1 MIGDVIVDVT
11 VDVLVVGDG
20 PAARMADAVAR
31 RLGADVLR
39 LPAAAVWAAFGA
51 SDIAAIIDG
60 ASVRICPAHL
70 ILAQSPARL
79 PDGYPVPETTLARA
93 LGAAHDITAQGTLQ
107 TRTDADGR
115 TSLPSVWSIP
125 GTGTPRLAR
134 AQARLAVVQALGQGS
149 NKGAKA
155 QAALSRAIAR
165 EPVASDPA
173 APDLRT
179 DAIACACE
187 AVSVGRIRAAMAAG
201 AQSVPAVKR
210 ATRAGMGACQ
220 GRLCG
225 HILHALLGDHG
236 TEARHVAPRGPI
248 HPIKVAELMAPGDAH
263 QEPIAAPGYN
273 RWVTVAA
280 PATAPGGADVVVI
293 GAGVVGL
300 CAALDLADAGRDVLL
315 IDRAEPG
322 LAASTANAGSLHVQ
336 LLPYDF
342 EDGDPG
348 PLGEALALG
357 PRSIALWREL
367 ERRAGEGFG
376 IRTEGGLVLAADAAD
391 LGWLSRKAAFERS
404 RGIETAIIGANEL
417 ATLAPALARGY
428 AGAAFNPQE
437 GQIDPLR
444 GTMALI
450 RLVRQAGVRVS
461 AGLEVR
467 AIEGD
472 AAGWVVHTQ
481 AGAIRAR
488 QVLNAGG
495 AHAGRIAG
503 LAGVALPVRAV
514 VQQVIATAPAP
525 PMLRHLVAQA
535 RLHLSLKQ
543 KDAGQ
548 IVIGGGW
555 PGTLDA
561 DGATRLL
568 RGSIQG
574 NLHTAAAVM
583 PGLAEQSVVRAWT
596 GLTVHLDRGPVL
608 SATPGMPGL
617 FHAVTANGYTLGPIS
632 GRLVAEC
639 MLGRG
644 DAPAAFR
651 L

>member
-1 MIGDVIVDVT
+1 MIVIDM
-11 VDVLVVGDG
+11 LVVGEG
-20 PAARMADAVAR
+20 PAAHMAELVAR
-31 RLGADVLR
+31 RLGATVLR
-39 LPAAAVWAAFGA
+39 LPATAVWAAFGPA
-51 SDIAAIIDG
+51 EIAAVMDG
-60 ASVRICPAHL
+60 ATVRIEPKQM
-70 ILAQSPARL
+70 ILAQPPTVLA
-79 PDGYPVPETTLARA
+79 DGAVLPETALARA
-93 LGAAHDITAQGTLQ
+93 LGAVHDITAHGTFQ
-107 TRTDADGR
+107 TRTDPHGR
-115 TSLPSVWSIP
+115 TSLPDVWSIP

-134 AQARLAVVQALGQGS
+134 AQARVAVVQALRP
-149 NKGAKA
+149 GAKEGDRA
-155 QAALSRAIAR
+155 RAGLARALSH
-165 EPVASDPA
+165 EPPDRGTAML
-173 APDLRT
+173 DLRPA
-179 DAIACACE
+179 AIACACE
-187 AVSVGRIRAAMAAG
+187 GILVGRVHDAIAAG
-201 AQSVPAVKR
+201 SCSVPAVKR
-210 ATRAGMGACQ
+210 ATRAGMGPCQ
-220 GRLCG
+220 GRLCA
-225 HILHALLGDHG
+225 HILHALVGEHG
-236 TEARHVAPRGPI
+236 VEARHVAPRAPI
-248 HPIKVAELMAPGDAH
+248 HPVMVAEVMQPGEAH
-263 QEPIAAPGYN
+263 QDPIAEPGYN
-273 RWVTVAA
+273 RWITVA
-280 PATAPGGADVVVI
+280 PAEALPQGADVVVV

-300 CAALDLADAGRDVLL
+300 CAALDLAAAGRDVLL

-357 PRSIALWREL
+357 PRSIELWREL

-376 IRTEGGLVLAADAAD
+376 IRTEGGLVLAADAED

-417 ATLAPALARGY
+417 SNLAPALARGY

-450 RLVRQAGVRVS
+450 RLVREAGIRVV

-467 AIEGD
+467 AFERDGS
-472 AAGWVVHTQ
+472 AWVVHTS
-481 AGAIRAR
+481 AGPVRAH
-488 QVLNAGG
+488 QVLNAAG
-495 AHAGRIAG
+495 AHAGRVG
-503 LAGVALPVRAV
+503 RLAGVALPVRAV

-525 PMLRHLVAQA
+525 PMLRQLVAQA

-555 PGTLDA
+555 PGRQDA

-568 RGSIQG
+568 QGSIQG

-583 PGLAEQSVVRAWT
+583 PGLAEQRMVRAWT

-608 SATPGMPGL
+608 SKTPGMAGL
-617 FHAVTANGYTLGPIS
+617 FHAVTANGYTLGPVS
-632 GRLVAEC
+632 GRLISEC

-644 DAPAAFR
+644 EPPAAFA